1 VGSLETLDSA
11 AVEAALQFISEKLGP
26 MPHRVR
32 EDWKEILAYL
42 YPGELRPV
50 LEKWEGKPDP
60 HAVLDYIMTNR
71 PPKES
76 PKSGSKPDHDYVM
89 GIIEKA
95 RADLG

>member
-11 AVEAALQFISEKLGP
+11 AVEAALEWIAGRFGP
-26 MPHRVR
+26 LTTSVKQ
-32 EDWKEILAYL
+32 DWEEILGYL
-42 YPGELRPV
+42 YPGELKPV
-50 LEKWEGKPDP
+50 IERWHGTPSP

-89 GIIEKA
+89 GIIQKA